1 MASNIV
7 SGNIVFKYILL
18 GLSSLLLIPTA
29 VEAQKTVKNLS
40 LTQASA
46 SLRTSQKTPFPLRKQ
61 GLPLEA

>member
-46 SLRTSQKTPFPLRKQ
+46 SLRTSRKTPFPLRKQ